1 MQGNETILVLSMLM
15 LNRVDDEKL
24 YYELKEIHQ
33 YISSNVDFEIDEK
46 SSQREQLEY
55 YIELIKEIKK

>member
-1 MQGNETILVLSMLM
+1 MQGNETILVLSMMM
-15 LNRVDDEKL
+15 LNRVDDDKL
-24 YYELKEIHQ
+24 YYELKEIRQ
-33 YISSNVDFEIDEK
+33 YISSNVDFEVEEK

>member
-1 MQGNETILVLSMLM
+1 MQGNETILVLSMMM
-15 LNRVDDEKL
+15 LNRVDDDKL
-24 YYELKEIHQ
+24 YYELKEIRQ
-33 YISSNVDFEIDEK
+33 YISSNVDFEVDEK

>member
-1 MQGNETILVLSMLM
+1 MMM
-15 LNRVDDEKL
+15 LNRVDDDKL
-24 YYELKEIHQ
+24 YYELKEIRQ
-33 YISSNVDFEIDEK
+33 YISSNVDFEVEEK